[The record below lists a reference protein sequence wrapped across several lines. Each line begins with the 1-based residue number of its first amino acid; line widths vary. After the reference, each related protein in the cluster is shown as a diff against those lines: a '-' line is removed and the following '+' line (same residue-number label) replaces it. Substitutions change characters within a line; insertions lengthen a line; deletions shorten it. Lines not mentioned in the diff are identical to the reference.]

1 MHIAA
6 NIADKVQALKKL
18 SLTTLATHLG
28 LEITHYSQERVLGEL
43 KVRDE
48 VKQPFGIMHG
58 GTSVA
63 IAETLA
69 SIGGWLNIDET
80 KFLCVGIEINANHI
94 RSVKEGTVYGEALPL
109 HIGRS
114 TQVWEVKL
122 HDNQKRLVCVSRCTL
137 AIVPQEF

>member
-1 MHIAA
+1 MFIAE
-6 NIADKVQALKKL
+6 NIADKVHALRKL

-28 LEITHYSQERVLGEL
+28 LEITHYSKERVLGEL
-43 KVRDE
+43 LVRAE

-80 KFLCVGIEINANHI
+80 KFVAVGIEINANHI
-94 RSVKEGTVYGEALPL
+94 RSVKEGSVYGEALPL

-137 AIVPQEF
+137 AIVPIES